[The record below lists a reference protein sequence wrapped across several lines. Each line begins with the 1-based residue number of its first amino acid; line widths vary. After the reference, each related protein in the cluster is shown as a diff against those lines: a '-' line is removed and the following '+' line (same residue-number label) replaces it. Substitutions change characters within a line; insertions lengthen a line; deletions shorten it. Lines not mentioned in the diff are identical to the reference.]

1 LARTVQQLIDQIPEL
16 PALAETQAQFCA
28 RYPGHRDCRGDS
40 LFSQV
45 FNVIPQEALMALFPL
60 ASFPGILPKSGVE
73 SATREFANLI
83 GIPQEAVT
91 GTIQAGQV
99 ALGTGLLNQGV
110 GGVAMPFEDFF
121 GGFVDEFSIDPF
133 SEFFSDISAGQILD
147 VAAPILGNYLV
158 PNQGLPG
165 YGGARAIP
173 VGNQQQQQV
182 PATRPTVPTQA
193 VSRSMFNRF
202 PAIATAIQSL
212 KNAGIAMTA
221 NSLFGRLAT
230 FGVPAVVGFL
240 ASYVGEQ
247 TARMAVTEL
256 ALRGKKH
263 RRMNACNAKALR
275 RSLRRVRSFQRLKMA
290 CQITPVHR
298 RKRCA

>member
-1 LARTVQQLIDQIPEL
+1 LARTAQQLIEQLPEL
-16 PALAETQAQFCA
+16 PALAEAQAQFCA

-40 LFSQV
+40 LFGQV
-45 FNVIPQEALMALFPL
+45 FEVIPQEALMGLFPL
-60 ASFPGILPKSGVE
+60 VSFPGILPKSGVE
-73 SATREFANLI
+73 SATREFADLV
-83 GIPQEAVT
+83 GIPQEGVT
-91 GTIQAGQV
+91 ATIRAGQV

-133 SEFFSDISAGQILD
+133 SEFFSDISAGQLLD
-147 VAAPILGNYLV
+147 VAAPIVGQYLV
-158 PNQGLPG
+158 PNQGLPAI
-165 YGGARAIP
+165 GGRPIL
-173 VGNQQQQQV
+173 VGNQPQQQL
-182 PATRPTVPTQA
+182 PAPRQSTVPTQA

-212 KNAGIAMTA
+212 KNAGIMMTA

-247 TARMAVTEL
+247 TAKMAVTEL

-263 RRMNACNAKALR
+263 RRMNSCNAKALR
-275 RSLRRVRSFQRLKMA
+275 RALRRVRSFQRLKTSCA
-290 CQITPVHR
+290 PHYQPR